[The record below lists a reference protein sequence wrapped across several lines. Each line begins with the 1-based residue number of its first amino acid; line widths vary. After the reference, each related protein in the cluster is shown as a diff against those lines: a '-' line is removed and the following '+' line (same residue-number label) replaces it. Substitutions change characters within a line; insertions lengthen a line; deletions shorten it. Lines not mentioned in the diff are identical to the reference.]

1 MRLLVLGNARAVH
14 TVRWC
19 EWFEAGGHEVLLAT
33 LERSDKPLPYER
45 ALKTVIGGSV
55 LPAGIRY
62 PLAVRGLGALVR
74 EFSPELVNAHFLPGY
89 GLLGALCP
97 SARPLVTTLWGS
109 DVLLNPGRSPFHR
122 ARARYALKRADLL
135 TCDSPVLSAAL
146 VALGVGRAKIVEQPL
161 GIDPELFNQAGR
173 GRKTADQP
181 LRIVSTRR
189 YEPLYDLPV
198 LLRALGELGGQA
210 VSLRATLAGG
220 GSLGARLRKQC
231 EELGLAAAV
240 EVTGALAP
248 RELAAL
254 LREADVYVST
264 SRSDSTSVSLLEAMA
279 CGAFPVVTDIPGN
292 RVWIEHG
299 SNGLLFPPGESRAL
313 ADCIR
318 GSAENPRL
326 RAEAASR
333 NRQII
338 RDRAIWNDNMGRV
351 EQALLGLL

>member
-19 EWFEAGGHEVLLAT
+19 EWFRSRGHEILLAT
-33 LERSDKPLPYER
+33 LERSDKPPPYER
-45 ALKTVIGGSV
+45 ALKNVIGSA

-62 PLAVRGLGALVR
+62 PLAVRSLGALIR

-89 GLLGALCP
+89 GLLGALCG
-97 SARPLVTTLWGS
+97 SARPLVTTIWGS
-109 DVLLNPGRSPFHR
+109 DVLLNPHRGPFHR
-122 ARARYALKRADLL
+122 ARARYAIKHADLL
-135 TCDSPVLSAAL
+135 TCDSPVLTSALA
-146 VALGVGRAKIVEQPL
+146 ALGVSRDKIVEEPL
-161 GIDPELFNQAGR
+161 GIDPELFYPAAGPVESR
-173 GRKTADQP
+173 GP

-189 YEPLYDLPV
+189 HEPLYDLPV
-198 LLRALGELGGQA
+198 LLRALRELRGQA
-210 VSLRATLAGG
+210 AASFRATLAGG
-220 GSLGARLRKQC
+220 GSLGTRLRKQC

-240 EVTGALAP
+240 EITGALEP

-264 SRSDSTSVSLLEAMA
+264 SISDSTSVSLLEAMA

-292 RVWIEHG
+292 RAWIEHG
-299 SNGLLFPPGESRAL
+299 SNGLLFPPGDSRAL

-318 GSAENPRL
+318 GSAENMQL
-326 RAEAASR
+326 RAESASK
-333 NRQII
+333 NQQKI

-351 EQALLGLL
+351 EQALLGLA